1 MRCRRDALNKV
12 ERRIALTDIELV
24 QNGIIRDE
32 RQEGQQLFHKLNW
45 NRELYPDQ
53 VFGDKAVLS
62 YFACLTNDG
71 LILPLQF
78 VKSGHSR
85 SIVRQWCW
93 FGKDAPWEVLAWA
106 VI

>member
-1 MRCRRDALNKV
+1 MAAL
-12 ERRIALTDIELV
+12 ALTDIELV

-62 YFACLTNDG
+62 
-71 LILPLQF
+71 
-78 VKSGHSR
+78 
-85 SIVRQWCW
+85 
-93 FGKDAPWEVLAWA
+93 
-106 VI
+106 